1 MESSSRRAF
10 FTGRRA
16 ALTPWDA
23 FCQRLKRTTTGNFF
37 EFERQEDQPGGA
49 QLVPKQAADVI
60 QARLLCA
67 EFGVQM
73 ALADMPHAA
82 SLADRQVLWV
92 DPSASLGGCQRLS
105 PDSSMWFVQPGCLL
119 GDLVE
124 AGLSQFSELPCHIT
138 VAAWLADRS
147 LCDWAPGET
156 RLSGIEHLSIVL
168 PDGSS
173 TSLGPFGTHNQK
185 PLNSVFLQQLI
196 PALFQLAG
204 STDAKDCLAATRW
217 AGKYRLDALLPND
230 GSAPNLAHLLLGH
243 GGELA
248 WVEWLVINQLQAQPH
263 PEKPYYQ
270 RFSAART
277 RHDDLGAQ
285 ALRLDTALKTGFDPD
300 ALLPEQGQNL

>member
-1 MESSSRRAF
+1 MESRSRRAF
-10 FTGRRA
+10 FTGRRP

-23 FCQRLKRTTTGNFF
+23 FCQRLQRTVKGSFF
-37 EFERQEDQPGGA
+37 EFEPQEDKPGGA

-60 QARLLCA
+60 QARILCA

-73 ALADMPHAA
+73 ALADVPHGA
-82 SLADRQVLWV
+82 SLSDRQVLWV
-92 DPSASLGGCQRLS
+92 DPSASLGGCQRLA

-124 AGLSQFSELPCHIT
+124 AGLTQFSELPCHIT

-147 LCDWAPGET
+147 LCDWPSGET
-156 RLSGIEHLSIVL
+156 RLSGVEHLSIVL
-168 PDGSS
+168 PDGSN
-173 TSLGPFGTHNQK
+173 TCLGPFGTKNQK
-185 PLNSVFLQQLI
+185 PLKGVFLQQLI
-196 PALFQLAG
+196 PALFQFAG
-204 STDAKDCLAATRW
+204 NADAKDCMAAARW
-217 AGKYRLDALLPND
+217 PGKYRLDALLPND

-248 WVEWLVINQLQAQPH
+248 WVEWLVINQQQAQPH

-277 RHDDLGAQ
+277 RHDSLDAQ
-285 ALRLDTALKTGFDPD
+285 AGRLDAAVKVGFDPN
-300 ALLPEQGQNL
+300 ALLPEQGQDL